1 MKTPKITPK
10 EKADQ
15 LINEFL
21 IANGVSPRHQIAIEE
36 YMDAKECSNR
46 CIDQILNFMKD
57 DDELNEDVHYANSIW
72 IDFYQ
77 KVREL
82 L

>member
-1 MKTPKITPK
+1 MGTPNITPK
-10 EKADQ
+10 EKAVQ

-21 IANGVSPRHQIAIEE
+21 IVNGVSPRHQISIEE
-36 YMDAKECSNR
+36 YMNARECSKR

-57 DDELNEDVHYANSIW
+57 DDDLHEDVHFANSIW

-77 KVREL
+77 KVREFL
-82 L
+82 